1 MLAFLQNVKDKEDP
15 AKGLARCAS
24 MCVRLASGQYDG
36 LTGRYLTP
44 DDDFDA
50 LLRQAQTTS

>member
-15 AKGLARCAS
+15 AIGFARCAS
-24 MCVRLASGQYDG
+24 MCVRLASGRYDG

-50 LLRQAQTTS
+50 LL